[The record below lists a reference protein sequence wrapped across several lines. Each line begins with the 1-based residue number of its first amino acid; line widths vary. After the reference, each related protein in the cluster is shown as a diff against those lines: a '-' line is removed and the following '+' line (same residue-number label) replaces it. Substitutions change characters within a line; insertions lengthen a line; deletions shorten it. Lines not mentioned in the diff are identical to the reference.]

1 VNRRQFLQSALSVA
15 KKQVAE
21 VPKQAAKI
29 PKNTLTNIRE
39 YDKVAKTIK
48 NKGNIELPR
57 RSFLDKAKKRIGVLL
72 IKNPKETAY
81 RAKQG
86 AKATGN
92 TIKNTVT
99 PLDDL
104 VMKSEGRKMNKL
116 QKFLSNF
123 SSIDHRSDSRYD

>member
-1 VNRRQFLQSALSVA
+1 MNRRQFLQSAITVA
-15 KKQVAE
+15 KKQAVEA
-21 VPKQAAKI
+21 PKQVAKI

-39 YDKVAKTIK
+39 YDKVAKTVK
-48 NKGNIELPR
+48 SKGNIELPR

-81 RAKQG
+81 RTKQG

-92 TIKNTVT
+92 AIKNTVT

-104 VMKSEGRKMNKL
+104 VMKSEGRKMSRL
-116 QKFLSNF
+116 GKFLSNF
-123 SSIDHRSDSRYD
+123 SRYE

>member
-1 VNRRQFLQSALSVA
+1 MNRRQFLQSALTVA

-57 RSFLDKAKKRIGVLL
+57 RSFLDKAKKRVGALL

-92 TIKNTVT
+92 AIKNTVT

-104 VMKSEGRKMNKL
+104 VLKSEGRKMNKL

-123 SSIDHRSDSRYD
+123 SRYE